1 MNDTPVLWEETVQGG
16 ATWSH
21 VLKRGTA
28 LRLTDIE
35 GGANAGA
42 LFYNF
47 ECPVERYNM
56 ADTLKAQHVA
66 RLTSGLV
73 LYSDMGRV
81 LCSVTGDT
89 TGWHDPIGGC
99 SNSAMVRAKYG
110 EGRYQ
115 ECRNAY
121 YKNALDSFLVELG
134 KWGLGPRDL
143 DAKCKLLQPRH
154 GGGGWRHAM
163 GGGQL
168 AAGRQRGTARRDER
182 AGDPEHVPASAGPQP
197 KICAQAGATLDT
209 PRAGGGT
216 GRSLPSLAAGERAR
230 VHPDGKVLPLRT
242 QMSGTRIV
250 ESQLNAANAVYS
262 EEIPAG
268 EPWIHEIRQGQTFR
282 IVDLRGNQAVD
293 TLFYNAHDYSDRY
306 SAQDTIR
313 EQRNIYLTTGTR
325 LISTRGTVLLTI
337 TADTCGRHDTLG
349 GACANESNMVRYAI
363 DKRHMHACRSS
374 FLKGL
379 IDWGRGMEK
388 RDITS
393 NINFFMNVPV
403 TAEGKLTFEDG
414 ISQPGKYVEMRA
426 EIDVLA
432 AISNCPQL
440 NNPCNAYDPTP
451 VQVLIWPP
459 AEN

>member
-1 MNDTPVLWEETVQGG
+1 
-16 ATWSH
+16 
-21 VLKRGTA
+21 
-28 LRLTDIE
+28 
-35 GGANAGA
+35 
-42 LFYNF
+42 
-47 ECPVERYNM
+47 
-56 ADTLKAQHVA
+56 
-66 RLTSGLV
+66 
-73 LYSDMGRV
+73 
-81 LCSVTGDT
+81 
-89 TGWHDPIGGC
+89 
-99 SNSAMVRAKYG
+99 
-110 EGRYQ
+110 
-115 ECRNAY
+115 
-121 YKNALDSFLVELG
+121 
-134 KWGLGPRDL
+134 
-143 DAKCKLLQPRH
+143 
-154 GGGGWRHAM
+154 
-163 GGGQL
+163 
-168 AAGRQRGTARRDER
+168 
-182 AGDPEHVPASAGPQP
+182 
-197 KICAQAGATLDT
+197 
-209 PRAGGGT
+209 
-216 GRSLPSLAAGERAR
+216 
-230 VHPDGKVLPLRT
+230 
-242 QMSGTRIV
+242 MSGTRIV
-250 ESQLNAANAVYS
+250 ESRLNPADAVYS
-262 EEIPAG
+262 QEIPAG
-268 EPWIHEIRQGQTFR
+268 EPWVHEIRRGQIFR

-325 LISTRGTVLLTI
+325 LISTRGTALLTI
-337 TADTCGRHDTLG
+337 IADTCGRHDTLG

-426 EIDVLA
+426 ETDVLA